1 MKQGLP
7 SDTQI
12 ARLEQTLGA
21 TRTTTDPA
29 SLSAYE
35 IDGMR
40 PGAAVRPA
48 NADEVAEI
56 VRAAAAEKL
65 AVIPCS
71 GRSKLAIGGVPA
83 RYDVALDLSALNRVR
98 AYDPGDLTLSAEP
111 GVRLEDLQ
119 RELGEHGQF
128 LPLEVA
134 FSERATVGG
143 AIATNAYS
151 PLRAHFGSA
160 RDFVLGMEF
169 VTGLGE
175 IAKSGGRVVKNVTGY
190 DLHKLLIGSLGTLG
204 VITRV
209 HFRTFPRPA
218 ERRVFTAAFGAPGAA
233 LEFCRAVAA
242 SALEP
247 RAIEMLDPGAA
258 EISGLAAQCGAG
270 ERAWRVVIAAA
281 GSAAVVERH
290 ARDLERMAWGAQA
303 AQFEA
308 WTGAD
313 AAKCLRAIREF
324 ARLALEHAPTA
335 TILRI
340 ALLPASAAALAERLA
355 AIADAHN
362 LDAAI
367 AIGAA
372 GSAGTGYIALWAR
385 AERRAEASL
394 PTGGQA
400 SAPTGASALEA
411 SADDRETSLAAAIKE
426 VLECAASDG
435 AAARGFVEWC
445 PTVLKARISLC
456 GETREDFVLMQR
468 VKNIFD
474 PHGVLAPGR
483 YCGGL

>member
-12 ARLEQTLGA
+12 ARLEQLLGGA
-21 TRTTTDPA
+21 RTITDSA
-29 SLSAYE
+29 SLAAYE
-35 IDGMR
+35 IDGAR
-40 PGAAVRPA
+40 PAAAVRPA
-48 NADEVAEI
+48 DAAEVAEL
-56 VRAAAAEKL
+56 VRVAAAEQL

-71 GRSKLAIGGVPA
+71 GRSKLAVGGVPA
-83 RYDVALDLSALNRVR
+83 RYDVALDLSAMNRVVS
-98 AYDPGDLTLSAEP
+98 YDPGDLTLSVEP

-119 RELGEHGQF
+119 RELGQHGQF

-143 AIATNAYS
+143 AIAANAYS

-190 DLHKLLIGSLGTLG
+190 DLHKLLIGSLGTLA

-209 HFRTFPRPA
+209 HFRTFPRPG
-218 ERRVFTAAFGAPGAA
+218 ERRVFTAEFGAAGAA

-281 GSAAVVERH
+281 GSPAVVGRH
-290 ARDLERMAWGAQA
+290 ARDLERMAGAA
-303 AQFEA
+303 HATSFDS
-308 WTGAD
+308 WSGAD

-324 ARLALEHAPTA
+324 VALALERAPTA
-335 TILRI
+335 IILRI
-340 ALLPASAAALAERLA
+340 ALLPASAAALTERLV

-362 LDAAI
+362 LDAAL

-372 GSAGTGYIALWAR
+372 GSAGTGYVALWPR
-385 AERRAEASL
+385 VVKRAEAS
-394 PTGGQA
+394 
-400 SAPTGASALEA
+400 SAPTAGATTEDEMA
-411 SADDRETSLAAAIKE
+411 SLTAAIRE
-426 VLECAASDG
+426 VLECASSDAG
-435 AAARGFVEWC
+435 PARGFVEWC
-445 PTVLKARISLC
+445 PTALKRRISLW
-456 GETREDFVLMQR
+456 GEAREDFVLMQR
-468 VKNIFD
+468 VKRIFD